1 MYVCLWECSCVYVSA
16 CVCMRVCAHMCV
28 GTFEDPKKALCLLEL
43 VTGICESPR
52 MDAGI

>member
-1 MYVCLWECSCVYVSA
+1 MYVSA

-28 GTFEDPKKALCLLEL
+28 GTFLLEL

>member
-1 MYVCLWECSCVYVSA
+1 MYVCSCVYVSA
-16 CVCMRVCAHMCV
+16 CVCMHVCAHMCV
-28 GTFEDPKKALCLLEL
+28 GTFEDPKKTFYLLEL